1 DFEVLDSGCCGM
13 AGSWGYEKGDHYE
26 VSIKAGERVLLPAV
40 RNAKKD
46 ALIVTDG
53 FSCRSQIA
61 EATDRRALHLAQV
74 IHMALRNDGG
84 PPEDYPESGY
94 FEEKP
99 SQPSLRS
106 AVLLGA
112 GLAGGALARGLM
124 RKAMR

>member
-1 DFEVLDSGCCGM
+1 
-13 AGSWGYEKGDHYE
+13 
-26 VSIKAGERVLLPAV
+26 
-40 RNAKKD
+40 
-46 ALIVTDG
+46 
-53 FSCRSQIA
+53 
-61 EATDRRALHLAQV
+61 
-74 IHMALRNDGG
+74 MALRNDGG